1 MWIAKYWDQIYI
13 ALLAILCLYLYLAK
27 TRPSLAFLTS
37 ALPCLFF
44 CFYLSL
50 NNYITET
57 EAIALAISILIMP
70 VTFAAII
77 YLHRNE
83 EKDHWTVV
91 WCRWIFTFLSYA
103 AQLIILTAIF
113 QPLGPI
119 IWVVIISLHIQY
131 KSATRYANTLGII
144 STIGVAIRQNL
155 PLATALETASSKK
168 KDKQSRV
175 LRGISRWLTQ
185 GYSLSESISRGYPKC
200 PSEILAIITVSEKI
214 GQLPQTIRTIEAD
227 MIAKADETKRVQ
239 PSLLTYPLVVLA
251 AAFVIVLGLWIF
263 IIPTFAEV
271 LFDLSDGKVF
281 LPEATR
287 LLLGFSDLMVSHI
300 WFWAITCIIVLII
313 AGFLAY
319 IRISRRKPKKLSFI
333 LRLTDLA
340 RWYFPFIGW
349 FERNYSLLQTVGLL
363 RISLNA
369 GYTVDKAI
377 ANTLELDINYYFKK
391 RLTRWLQ
398 AIEQGANISSSAR
411 QARLGSSIAWAFD
424 EKTNQG
430 NTPVILET
438 LEEFYRNNYNYKANI
453 AKSIMCPCM
462 ILFLG
467 AVVGFVVYAMFL
479 PMVAITNFL
488 VSDITP

>member
-1 MWIAKYWDQIYI
+1 MWII
-13 ALLAILCLYLYLAK
+13 ALLVILVLYLYLAK
-27 TRPSLAFLTS
+27 TRPGLAFLTS

-44 CFYLSL
+44 SFCFAVNEQYFFNSD
-50 NNYITET
+50 
-57 EAIALAISILIMP
+57 AIVLATLILIMP
-70 VTFAAII
+70 VTLAAII
-77 YLHRNE
+77 FLHRNE

-91 WCRWIFTFLSYA
+91 WSRWIFIFLIYA

-113 QPLGPI
+113 RPLGPI
-119 IWVVIISLHIQY
+119 IWVIIISFHIRY

-168 KDKQSRV
+168 QDKQSRV

-227 MIAKADETKRVQ
+227 MIAKTDETKRVQ
-239 PSLLTYPLVVLA
+239 PALLTYPLVVLA
-251 AAFVIVLGLWIF
+251 AAFVIMMGLSIF
-263 IIPTFAEV
+263 IMPIFMVV
-271 LFDLSDGKVF
+271 LADMSDGLAS
-281 LPEATR
+281 LPKATLI
-287 LLLGFSDLMVSHI
+287 LLNFSHLMVSHI
-300 WFWAITCIIVLII
+300 WFWAITCIVALII
-313 AGFLAY
+313 AGFFAY
-319 IRISRRKPKKLSFI
+319 IRISKRRPQKLNFI
-333 LRLTDLA
+333 SRLTDMV
-340 RWYFPFIGW
+340 RWYFPFVGW

-369 GYTVDKAI
+369 GYTVDRAI
-377 ANTLELDINYYFKK
+377 ANTLELDINYCFKK
-391 RLTRWLQ
+391 RLTNWLQ

-411 QARLGSSIAWAFD
+411 QARLGNSIAWAFD

-438 LEEFYRNNYNYKANI
+438 MEEFYRNNYNYKANI
-453 AKSIMCPCM
+453 AKSILCPCM
-462 ILFLG
+462 VLFLG

-479 PMVAITNFL
+479 PMVAITSFI